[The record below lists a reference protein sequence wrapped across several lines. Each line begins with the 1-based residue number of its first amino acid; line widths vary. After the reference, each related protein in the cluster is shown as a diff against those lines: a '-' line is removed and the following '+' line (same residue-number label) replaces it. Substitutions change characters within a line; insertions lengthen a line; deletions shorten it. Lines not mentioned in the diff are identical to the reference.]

1 MFRIAILLFII
12 PIRAFCCTCA
22 EPYYFNFLDASEHPV
37 FKNNFEFIVQAK
49 IISYSPDY
57 YFMEVGI
64 IEGIKDSF
72 SKDTV
77 IISGQDGMN
86 CAFPFQRDL
95 FDVSDTVILR
105 LTNDFYNR
113 EDTLELSDCS
123 INYLLYEDGYVK
135 GSISKMDTLLSYQE
149 FKYFYESPIISS
161 TEAPVEHEH
170 AMVYPNPASG
180 TLYVDYDAHKSLFIC
195 ILDLSG
201 RICKCIRSFS
211 PGYIDISGLE
221 EGVYFLKV
229 IDSFGTRLQT
239 QKIIIKQ

>member
-1 MFRIAILLFII
+1 MFRFAILLLLI

-22 EPYYFNFLDASEHPV
+22 DPYYFNFLDASEHPV
-37 FKNNFEFIVQAK
+37 FKNNFELIVQAR

-57 YFMEVGI
+57 YFMEVAI

-123 INYLLYEDGYVK
+123 VNYLLYEDGYVK
-135 GSISKMDTLLSYQE
+135 GSISETDTILSYQE
-149 FKYFYESPIISS
+149 FKFLFEVPIISS
-161 TEAPVEHEH
+161 IEEPVVREQ

-180 TLYVDYDAHKSLFIC
+180 TLYIDYDAHKSLSIC
-195 ILDLSG
+195 IIDLSG
-201 RICKCIRSFS
+201 RICKRIRSFN
-211 PGYIDISGLE
+211 PGYLDISGLE
-221 EGVYFLKV
+221 EGVYFLNL
-229 IDSFGTRLQT
+229 IDSYGTRLQS
-239 QKIIIKQ
+239 QKIIITQ